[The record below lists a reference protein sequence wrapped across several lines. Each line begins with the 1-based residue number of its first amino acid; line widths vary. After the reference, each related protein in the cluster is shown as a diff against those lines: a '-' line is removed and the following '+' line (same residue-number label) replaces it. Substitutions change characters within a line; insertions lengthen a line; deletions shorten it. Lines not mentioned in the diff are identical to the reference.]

1 MRTPVCVASEIM
13 DLLSRR
19 FIVACGTSMDTCSK
33 FGSHGKGSKLRK
45 YCHFKYIAVGLFLAV
60 ALITLITVVIAQN
73 LSSTRNSK
81 YGIVLDAGSSHTNV
95 YVYEWP
101 AEKENNTGVVRQIH
115 VCEVEGPG
123 ISSYA
128 NAVENASV
136 PLKHC
141 MDSAKEIVPQGKHQ
155 ETPVYLGA
163 TAGMRLLRLKN
174 EDVAGRVLS
183 AVGETL
189 RMYPFKFQGA
199 RILGGDEEGVY
210 GWITLNYLL
219 GKFTESIWPKVL
231 GHTFFKSRTTGAL
244 DLGGASTQITFVP
257 DPNNNES
264 ADTVKVHLYG
274 KEYMVYTHSFL
285 CYGKDQA
292 LHLKLLHDVFSS
304 KTDRLQDPCFHQGY
318 TRTLNVFDLTTNP
331 CTACR
336 ITVSHSQ
343 MQIQGD
349 GNYEKCLASIQRIFN
364 TPDCFYSSCTF
375 NRTFLP
381 EVSGEFVAFSAFYY
395 VMNFLNA
402 TQKPMDQVIQTVK
415 SFCSKSWN
423 EVKVEFPKVKEK
435 YLSEY
440 CFSGVYIISLLG
452 QRYNFTEEKWR
463 NIHFLKKIQ
472 NSDAGWTLG
481 YMLNLTN
488 MIPAE
493 QPYRHLLSH
502 ASYISLMVI
511 CSTLVV
517 SLLFVGWMIYRKP
530 KCLRKEI
537 I

>member
-1 MRTPVCVASEIM
+1 M
-13 DLLSRR
+13 DEPR
-19 FIVACGTSMDTCSK
+19 GT
-33 FGSHGKGSKLRK
+33 KLRK
-45 YCHFKYIAVGLFLAV
+45 YCHLKYIIIGLFLVV
-60 ALITLITVVIAQN
+60 ALITLIAVAITQN

-95 YVYEWP
+95 YVYKWP
-101 AEKENNTGVVRQIH
+101 AEKENNTGVVQQIH

-128 NAVENASV
+128 NAVENASA

-163 TAGMRLLRLKN
+163 TAGMRLLSLKN
-174 EDVAGRVLS
+174 KDAARRVLS
-183 AVGETL
+183 AVEETL
-189 RMYPFKFQGA
+189 HIYPFKFQGA
-199 RILGGDEEGVY
+199 RILSGGEEGAY

-257 DPNNNES
+257 DPDKIES
-264 ADTVKVHLYG
+264 TADIVNFHLYG
-274 KEYMVYTHSFL
+274 KEYVVYTHSFL

-292 LHLKLLHDVFSS
+292 LRLKLLHDVLSS
-304 KTDRLQDPCFHQGY
+304 TTDRLQDPCFHQGY
-318 TRTLNVFDLTTNP
+318 ARTLNVFDLTTNP
-331 CTACR
+331 CTAR
-336 ITVSHSQ
+336 NFTVSYSQ
-343 MQIQGD
+343 IQIQGV

-364 TPDCFYSSCTF
+364 TQDCVYSSCSF
-375 NRTFLP
+375 NGIFLP
-381 EVSGEFVAFSAFYY
+381 EVSGEFGAFSAFYY
-395 VMNFLNA
+395 VMNFLNV
-402 TQKPMDQVIQTVK
+402 TQKPMNQVIETVK

-440 CFSGVYIISLLG
+440 CFSSTYIISLLG
-452 QRYNFTEEKWR
+452 QRYNFTKEKWQ
-463 NIHFLKKIQ
+463 NIHFLEKIQ
-472 NSDAGWTLG
+472 KSDAGWTLG

-493 QPYRHLLSH
+493 QPYTYLLSH
-502 ASYISLMVI
+502 TSFISFIVI
-511 CSTLVV
+511 CSALVM
-517 SLLFVGWMIYRKP
+517 SLLFIGWMIYRKP